1 MKELMMNRALWIVA
15 RLLATVYLFSG
26 AVKLFVPKEKLAAF
40 PGGGWVEDFSAGT
53 VKSIGVLEVLGAL
66 GLILPAALGIE
77 LVLVPLAAAGLALLM
92 VGAVITRLRR
102 HETKAMVADLVYL
115 ALAAFVGWGRSFGP
129 ESFTG

>member
-1 MKELMMNRALWIVA
+1 MNRALWIVA
-15 RLLATVYLFSG
+15 RLLAAVYLFSG

-66 GLILPAALGIE
+66 GLILPTALGIAV
-77 LVLVPLAAAGLALLM
+77 VLVPLAAAGLALLM

-115 ALAAFVGWGRSFGP
+115 ALAAFVAWGRSFGP
-129 ESFTG
+129 KSFTD

>member
-15 RLLATVYLFSG
+15 RLLAAVYLFSG

-66 GLILPAALGIE
+66 GLILPAALGIA

-115 ALAAFVGWGRSFGP
+115 ALAAFVGW
-129 ESFTG
+129 